1 MLCTLQR
8 ELLKV
13 KKEEYLET
21 DVEVKSKISEQV
33 NEILLVK
40 TAYTIYIYIKTHG
53 SVSCGPRSRRA
64 TP

>member
-40 TAYTIYIYIKTHG
+40 TAYAIYIYQDT
-53 SVSCGPRSRRA
+53 R
-64 TP
+64 